1 MNDMQSALDA
11 LRPKLVGQD
20 WSAYEGCSL
29 LGVVIRMARLF
40 DPAINIEWSP
50 KCRRSVE
57 CSSKIGSWKIGG
69 HMAPNPCGNH

>member
-29 LGVVIRMARLF
+29 LGVVIRMARL
-40 DPAINIEWSP
+40 N
-50 KCRRSVE
+50 
-57 CSSKIGSWKIGG
+57 
-69 HMAPNPCGNH
+69 HMQSGDIRTCFGLTGR